1 MQAPICE
8 ICLKSDILCSAC
20 QNKLETNKITKAEID
35 VSRFVYVLSDKVKS
49 LGDIK
54 IEKVIESNSLIIVA
68 KKGDA
73 AKLVGK
79 GGSVVKALAKQFGKS
94 IKIIEQSGNFK
105 EFMINLL
112 SPINITGIN
121 VLYTPSGE
129 VYKIRVTGIQKTPMP
144 MNNEDVIQL
153 ASSLFNKQAEI
164 VVEN

>member
-1 MQAPICE
+1 MQTPICE
-8 ICLKSDILCSAC
+8 VCLKSDMLCSAC
-20 QNKLETNKITKAEID
+20 QGRLETNKITKTEID
-35 VSRFVYVLSDKVKS
+35 VSRFIYTLSNKVKS
-49 LGDIK
+49 LGDVK
-54 IEKVIESNSLIIVA
+54 IEKVIDSNSLIIIA

-112 SPINITGIN
+112 SPVNITGVNI
-121 VLYTPSGE
+121 LYTPSGE
-129 VYKIRVTGIQKTPMP
+129 IHKIRVAGVQKT
-144 MNNEDVIQL
+144 NVSISNEDIISI
-153 ASSLFNKQAEI
+153 ASALFNKKAEI